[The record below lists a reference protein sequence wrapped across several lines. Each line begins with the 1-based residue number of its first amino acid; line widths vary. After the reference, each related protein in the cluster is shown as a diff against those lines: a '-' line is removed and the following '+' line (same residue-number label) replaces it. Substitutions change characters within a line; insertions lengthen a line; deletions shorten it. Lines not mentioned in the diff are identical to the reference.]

1 MHNSGNKKA
10 LKKLGGIKGL
20 LVANIGIL
28 TMNSMVQIGSKNQVY
43 DASDVADGYALAYE
57 QVADVAAMLGA
68 IHNKQERIIEHVG
81 KVYNVPESVFKELT
95 RLFQITESMIQDSM
109 TFSKEQEDSYKSL
122 NEGKAS

>member
-1 MHNSGNKKA
+1 
-10 LKKLGGIKGL
+10 
-20 LVANIGIL
+20 
-28 TMNSMVQIGSKNQVY
+28 MNSMTQLVAQNQVY
-43 DASDVADGYALAYE
+43 DASDVAEGFALAYE
-57 QVADVAAMLGA
+57 QVADIAVMLDA
-68 IHNKQERIIEHVG
+68 IQHKQERTIEYLA